1 MSDTN
6 IKLLVLWYHKS
17 KLFYKCHRKSAD
29 YYDRWNK
36 TLGFPAILLNVFNS
50 TSLFA
55 TYSSITQSF
64 VIVIAVLSLF
74 STMLTAAQNYF
85 EFSKLKDQH
94 FKLMIEY
101 SKILFSIEKIIILGK
116 NNDKYVLDELTMNTI
131 LNNFE
136 KLRETFIHFPEKIW
150 ETNNII
156 YKNKLDK
163 IDVNTSD
170 SINII
175 LSTIK
180 TKKDL
185 SFLHD
190 SPKESEVI
198 IYDNKETN
206 KDANED
212 TNTNIIVNNEVNNED
227 NKSDNQPNINDSSI
241 IKNPLN
247 DQNII

>member
-1 MSDTN
+1 MSDVN

-17 KLFYKCHRKSAD
+17 KLFYKCHRESAD

-36 TLGFPAILLNVFNS
+36 ILGFPAILINVFNS

-55 TYSSITQSF
+55 NYQSITETF
-64 VIVIAVLSLF
+64 IIIIAAFSLF

-85 EFSKLKDQH
+85 EFAKLKDQH

-101 SKILFSIEKIIILGK
+101 SKILFSIEKIIILVK
-116 NNDKYVLDELTMNTI
+116 NNDHYILDESTMNLI
-131 LNNFE
+131 LTNFE

-150 ETNNII
+150 ESNNVH
-156 YKNKLDK
+156 YKNKLEK

-175 LSTIK
+175 LNTIK

-185 SFLHD
+185 SFLHE
-190 SPKESEVI
+190 SPKNSEI
-198 IYDNKETN
+198 ITYDNNTPIDNNKSTN
-206 KDANED
+206 
-212 TNTNIIVNNEVNNED
+212 NINLPISSDDDVNNITIE
-227 NKSDNQPNINDSSI
+227 
-241 IKNPLN
+241 IKPDHSVNPLN
-247 DQNII
+247 KSST

>member
-1 MSDTN
+1 MSDIN

-17 KLFYKCHRKSAD
+17 KLFYKCHRESAD

-36 TLGFPAILLNVFNS
+36 ILGFPAILINVFNS

-55 TYSSITQSF
+55 NYQSITETF
-64 VIVIAVLSLF
+64 IIIIAAFSLF

-85 EFSKLKDQH
+85 EFAKLKDQH

-101 SKILFSIEKIIILGK
+101 SKILFSIEKIIILVK
-116 NNDKYVLDELTMNTI
+116 NNDQYTLDESTMNLI
-131 LNNFE
+131 LTNFE

-150 ETNNII
+150 ESNNVH
-156 YKNKLDK
+156 YKNKLEK

-185 SFLHD
+185 SFLHE
-190 SPKESEVI
+190 SPKNSEI
-198 IYDNKETN
+198 ITYDNKTPIDN
-206 KDANED
+206 N
-212 TNTNIIVNNEVNNED
+212 NFPNNINLPISSDDDVNNITIEIKPD
-227 NKSDNQPNINDSSI
+227 HSI
-241 IKNPLN
+241 NPLN
-247 DQNII
+247 KSST